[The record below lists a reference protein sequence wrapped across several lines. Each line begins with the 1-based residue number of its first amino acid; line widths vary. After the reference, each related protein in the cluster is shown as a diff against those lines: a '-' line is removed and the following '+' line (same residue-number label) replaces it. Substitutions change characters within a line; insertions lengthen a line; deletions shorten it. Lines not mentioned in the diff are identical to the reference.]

1 MEGSVLNKT
10 PVLPCNLSRR
20 SQKNHEKPLNIGDQQ
35 LRFEPLILDMRI
47 ESVFF
52 SLYPSIQYHHY
63 FKSQAFTPDT

>member
-20 SQKNHEKPLNIGDQQ
+20 SQKNHEKPLNVGDQQ
-35 LRFEPLILDMRI
+35 TRFEPLILDMRT

-52 SLYPSIQYHHY
+52 FTVPQHAVSSL
-63 FKSQAFTPDT
+63 F